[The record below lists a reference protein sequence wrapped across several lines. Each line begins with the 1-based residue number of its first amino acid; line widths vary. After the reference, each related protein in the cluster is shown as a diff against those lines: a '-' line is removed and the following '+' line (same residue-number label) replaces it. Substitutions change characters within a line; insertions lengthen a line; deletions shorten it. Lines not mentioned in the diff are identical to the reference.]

1 MLNIKKAYQI
11 NKLRLMSEVE
21 CQTVRQLNF
30 MMVIQ
35 LLELEQLMDRLRQLQ
50 LQLQELYQE
59 TLLQL
64 KQLWIIMEQ

>member
-50 LQLQELYQE
+50 LQELYQE

>member
-50 LQLQELYQE
+50 LQELYQE

-64 KQLWIIMEQ
+64 KQL

>member
-1 MLNIKKAYQI
+1 
-11 NKLRLMSEVE
+11 MSEVE

-50 LQLQELYQE
+50 LQELYQE

-64 KQLWIIMEQ
+64 KQL